1 MNDFWEPHV
10 GRMAPGAPRKLLSLP
25 LQLQPEGLLVW
36 VLAGALGLSLIYS
49 LLAVPLR
56 RFQLNRVYGSCLLLF
71 YACFLTVALLT
82 EFGVI
87 HLKAV

>member
-1 MNDFWEPHV
+1 MTSGSPRWAGWLP
-10 GRMAPGAPRKLLSLP
+10 GRPISCSLP

-36 VLAGALGLSLIYS
+36 VLAGALGLSLVYS
-49 LLAVPLR
+49 LLAVPIR

-71 YACFLTVALLT
+71 YACFLMVALLT

-87 HLKAV
+87 HLKTV